1 MLTSSLYVITSMLM
15 PMTMPMSSYW
25 RQGDE
30 KKSVARSRR
39 QKGRFTGTAAE
50 FMSSWRW
57 RVVWRVPGGAR
68 LAHQ

>member
-1 MLTSSLYVITSMLM
+1 MLM

-30 KKSVARSRR
+30 KKSVNE
-39 QKGRFTGTAAE
+39 KGRFRRDGAAE